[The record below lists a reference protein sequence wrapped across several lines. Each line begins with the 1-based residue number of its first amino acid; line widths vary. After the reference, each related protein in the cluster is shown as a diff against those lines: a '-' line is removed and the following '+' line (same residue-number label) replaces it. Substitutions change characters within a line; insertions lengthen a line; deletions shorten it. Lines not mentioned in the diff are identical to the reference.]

1 MYQVFQVHLASNIPN
16 FSVVRNIPHDI
27 MHDVLEG
34 VIPYEMKLLLEY
46 LVDKK
51 YIATDTL
58 NHLTLKRLTSHQIW
72 MKKFIKKEAVCFKNV
87 AVSSVSPLI

>member
-1 MYQVFQVHLASNIPN
+1 M
-16 FSVVRNIPHDI
+16 RNIPHDI

-58 NHLTLKRLTSHQIW
+58 NHRLKSFDFGYTETSD
-72 MKKFIKKEAVCFKNV
+72 KPSDLDEN
-87 AVSSVSPLI
+87 